1 MDSEL
6 LLYGVIEIINSYY
19 EDSEF
24 DFEESLE
31 NNTLSRYGIE
41 FQYKELEELETID
54 ITKFTINLNTFEA
67 AVTGKVSVQP
77 DTPPEKEEVKPDEKP
92 EVDGTIPDTDKT
104 TTGSDPITEDEN
116 ATNPGTGDST
126 IYIVLAFLV
135 LCIGLI
141 IYKFKS
147 LDNYNSL

>member
-19 EDSEF
+19 ENSEF

-77 DTPPEKEEVKPDEKP
+77 DTPSEKEEVKP
-92 EVDGTIPDTDKT
+92 EVDGTISDTDKT
-104 TTGSDPITEDEN
+104 TTGRDPITEDEN